1 MPWQRIRR
9 LFPMELQSF
18 GDKSLKWYRH
28 KILAN
33 NHIDSAA
40 AAVVSKMTWHDPST
54 SLKFSSFSMRDFKR
68 PLKRITYSKIRVF
81 SQNWFCG
88 GDICV
93 SGLICLSCS
102 LLVSLTLHVDCHNV
116 TSIHSWVNNLLL
128 LLYLLIL
135 LSKTKH
141 FSMYR
146 HESIGQYGD
155 CSTVSHYTG
164 RHQTG
169 SCSVSMRPWQ
179 YSGSDN
185 IKLDCSI
192 TITAA
197 CLPMLLHKCLITI
210 SDMKTQHKKML
221 KFFDEKWNL
230 ATMF

>member
-54 SLKFSSFSMRDFKR
+54 SLKFSSFSMRDLKR

-102 LLVSLTLHVDCHNV
+102 LLVSLTLHTDCHNV

-146 HESIGQYGD
+146 HEYWTVWRLQYSQPLHRQASD
-155 CSTVSHYTG
+155 WILFCLHEALTV
-164 RHQTG
+164 QWQ
-169 SCSVSMRPWQ
+169 WQ
-179 YSGSDN
+179 YQVGL
-185 IKLDCSI
+185 LDYDYS
-192 TITAA
+192 
-197 CLPMLLHKCLITI
+197 CLPANDT
-210 SDMKTQHKKML
+210 S
-221 KFFDEKWNL
+221 
-230 ATMF
+230 

>member
-33 NHIDSAA
+33 NHIDSAT

-54 SLKFSSFSMRDFKR
+54 SLKFSSFSMRDLKR

-102 LLVSLTLHVDCHNV
+102 LLVTFTLHLV
-116 TSIHSWVNNLLL
+116 TYIHSFMSIVWVINMYLLL
-128 LLYLLIL
+128 LACSFLLKQNIIQQGID
-135 LSKTKH
+135 T
-141 FSMYR
+141 
-146 HESIGQYGD
+146 GQY
-155 CSTVSHYTG
+155 
-164 RHQTG
+164 
-169 SCSVSMRPWQ
+169 
-179 YSGSDN
+179 
-185 IKLDCSI
+185 
-192 TITAA
+192 
-197 CLPMLLHKCLITI
+197 
-210 SDMKTQHKKML
+210 
-221 KFFDEKWNL
+221 
-230 ATMF
+230 